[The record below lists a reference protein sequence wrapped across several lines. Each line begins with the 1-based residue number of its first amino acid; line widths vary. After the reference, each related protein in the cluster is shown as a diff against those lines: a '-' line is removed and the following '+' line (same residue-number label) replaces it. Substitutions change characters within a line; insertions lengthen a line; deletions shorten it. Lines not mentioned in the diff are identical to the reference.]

1 MSIGATAGS
10 QTRVNTYTANNQ
22 YESAVTALDGGGWV
36 VTWTSYGQDNGDTGV
51 YQQRYN
57 ADGTVSGDEVQV
69 NTSSGNGPYGATITA
84 LTDGGWV
91 VSWVSY
97 GQDGDAAGIYQQRYN
112 SSGVAVN
119 GEQRVNTETAG
130 AQNWSSITAL
140 ADGGW
145 VVTWESYSQDGDG
158 YGVFQQAYNAN
169 GTVQGAEVQVNKT
182 TSGWQM
188 DAHVTALT
196 SGGWVVTWSSNQNG
210 TDYDLYQQVYN
221 ASGTAVGSE
230 TLVNTTVASGQLSR
244 AVTGL
249 EGGGWVVTWTSDGQD
264 GDDYGVY
271 QQRYAANGTAQGVET
286 RVNTTTTGGQFDPSV
301 AALADGG
308 WIATWTS
315 DGQDGDA
322 YGVYMQRYTAN
333 GVKVGTE
340 TRVNT
345 TTAGDQSESSVSALA
360 DGSWIVS
367 WTSDGQD
374 VYQRHYAVD
383 IKGTN
388 GVNSLVGTAFA
399 ETIYGYAGNDTLNG
413 RRGGDIMIGGLGN
426 DTYSVD
432 DADDVVTEAANQGA
446 DAVNAAISF
455 TLGANV
461 ENLTL
466 TGSSNLSG
474 TGNALSNRLTGNS
487 GNNTLTGGAGNDVL
501 NGKAGADTMIGGT
514 GNDTYYIDSQSDVVS
529 ETSNQG
535 TDTVYSTLNVNSLHA
550 NVENLFLTGSSNLT
564 AYGND
569 LANTLTGNGGDNI
582 LSGQGG
588 NDTLRG
594 GNGADRLEGGSGL
607 DTLVGGAGNDRY
619 YINSTDSD
627 DDKIVET
634 ASGGTDTVYVGMSH
648 TLQANVENLSLS
660 FVARGASGIGNGLDN
675 HISGNEYGNVLKGL
689 GGNDT
694 LDGGQGADS
703 LYGGAGADTFEYK
716 DRSDSNS
723 IYGLDTIFD
732 FKRQDRDKISLEDMD
747 ANNRLGGNQAFTFI
761 GTNDFGQHA
770 GELRVERSG
779 NSVIVHGDIDG
790 NGREDFSIIV
800 KNVSALS
807 ASDFIL

>member
-10 QTRVNTYTANNQ
+10 QTRVNTYTTNNQ
-22 YESAVTALDGGGWV
+22 YESAVTSLAGGGWV
-36 VTWTSYGQDNGDTGV
+36 VTWTSTAQDNGDTGV

-57 ADGTVSGDEVQV
+57 ADGTASGSEVHV
-69 NTSSGNGPYGATITA
+69 NTTSGGEPYGASITA

-97 GQDGDAAGIYQQRYN
+97 GQDGDAAGLYQQRYN

-119 GEQRVNTETAG
+119 GEVLVNTETAG

-145 VVTWESYSQDGDG
+145 VVTWESSSQDGDG
-158 YGVFQQAYNAN
+158 YGIFQQAYNAD
-169 GTVQGAEVQVNKT
+169 GTVQGAEVQVNTT

-196 SGGWVVTWSSNQNG
+196 SGGWVVSWSSNQTV

-244 AVTGL
+244 AVTAL

-271 QQRYAANGTAQGVET
+271 QQRYAADGTAQGVET
-286 RVNTTTTGGQFDPSV
+286 RVNTTTAGGQFDPSV

-315 DGQDGDA
+315 NGQDGDA
-322 YGVYMQRYTAN
+322 YGVYMQRYNAN

-340 TRVNT
+340 TLVNT
-345 TTAGDQSESSVSALA
+345 TTAGDQSESSVSALS

-383 IKGTN
+383 IKGTS

-399 ETIYGYAGNDTLNG
+399 ETIYGFAGNDTLNG
-413 RRGGDIMIGGLGN
+413 RRGADIMIGGLGN

-432 DADDVVTEAANQGA
+432 NTDDVVTEAANQGT
-446 DAVNAAISF
+446 DTVNASVSF

-466 TGSSNLSG
+466 TGTSNLTG
-474 TGNALSNRLTGNS
+474 TGNALNNTLTGNS

-501 NGKAGADTMIGGT
+501 NGGSGDDRMTGGT
-514 GNDTYYIDSQSDVVS
+514 GNDSYYINNEYDRVIES
-529 ETSNQG
+529 SNQG
-535 TDTVYSTLNVNSLHA
+535 ADTVYATMYIILGN
-550 NVENLFLTGSSNLT
+550 NVENLVLLGSGYRSG
-564 AYGND
+564 AGND
-569 LANTLTGNGGDNI
+569 LDNKMTGSEGESSLDGR
-582 LSGQGG
+582 GG
-588 NDTLRG
+588 NDTLMG
-594 GNGADRLEGGSGL
+594 LDGNDVLYGGSGNDRL
-607 DTLVGGAGNDRY
+607 DGGTGNDRLTGGFGVDTLKGGSGNDTITGDLSSSSEGSNDKLYGDAGNDR
-619 YINSTDSD
+619 
-627 DDKIVET
+627 
-634 ASGGTDTVYVGMSH
+634 
-648 TLQANVENLSLS
+648 LW
-660 FVARGASGIGNGLDN
+660 GL
-675 HISGNEYGNVLKGL
+675 Y
-689 GGNDT
+689 
-694 LDGGQGADS
+694 GADA
-703 LYGGAGADTFEYK
+703 LYGGTGQDVFDYYSIGESTADAK
-716 DRSDSNS
+716 GR
-723 IYGLDTIFD
+723 DTIYD
-732 FKRQDRDKISLEDMD
+732 FKRSEGDLIDLEDID
-747 ANNRLGGNQAFTFI
+747 ANRNTQAYGNQTFAFI
-761 GTNDFGQHA
+761 GEKSFSGRG
-770 GELRVERSG
+770 GELRYVNKSG
-779 NSVIVHGDIDG
+779 DTFVYADVDGDK
-790 NGREDFSIIV
+790 NADFSIKLEGTIDLV
-800 KNVSALS
+800 KG
-807 ASDFIL
+807 DFVL